1 MIARAR
7 AMARRRFAT
16 GSERKFS
23 VEEFDVLSADKLD
36 PVPVS
41 IGFTSIDAMGWVDG
55 GSGRGES

>member
-1 MIARAR
+1 
-7 AMARRRFAT
+7 MARRRFAT